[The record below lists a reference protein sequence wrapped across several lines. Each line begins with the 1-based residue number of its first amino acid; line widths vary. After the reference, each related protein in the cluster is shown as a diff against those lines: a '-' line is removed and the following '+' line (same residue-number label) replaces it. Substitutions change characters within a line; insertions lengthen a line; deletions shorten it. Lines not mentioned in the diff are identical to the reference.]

1 MDEFPFL
8 GRDEHRAVGMVS
20 GGQILPA
27 FPPMHSL
34 ASWGGRSAL
43 AGGQRLLV
51 GVGIL
56 FGPVAFALAISLNRF
71 LKAKIDCFYALTAA
85 GKTSGVAIDRRLG
98 ALEVHSIRIGKN
110 LL

>member
-1 MDEFPFL
+1 
-8 GRDEHRAVGMVS
+8 V
-20 GGQILPA
+20 
-27 FPPMHSL
+27 
-34 ASWGGRSAL
+34 
-43 AGGQRLLV
+43 LV
-51 GVGIL
+51 GVGVL